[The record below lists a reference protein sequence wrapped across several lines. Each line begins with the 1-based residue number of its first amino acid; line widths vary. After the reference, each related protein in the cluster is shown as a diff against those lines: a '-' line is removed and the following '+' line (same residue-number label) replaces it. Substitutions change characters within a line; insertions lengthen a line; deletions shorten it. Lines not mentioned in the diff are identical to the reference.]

1 MQQIFEWL
9 LAQRMR
15 LAVVMAA
22 LFLIP
27 LSVLVSGALAAAVV
41 LNGGFLA
48 AAPVIGAAALLVAVG
63 GLAAGGVP
71 AAVGLATQAIAIFAF
86 AALAASVMRATRSL
100 TMCLQLMSVV
110 AVVGVALVY
119 LQVDD
124 VSAMWL
130 PLLEVQLEQLKAAG
144 LNFAAVAAQ
153 DQAAALAML
162 ATIATGLFALMC
174 WFALALMLLLGYHI
188 FDRARDEK
196 RARFGRFRDL
206 NLGRVLAIVLAVLAI
221 VWGLTKQEWAMN
233 AAFALL
239 FIFSVQGIA
248 LMHWLRHR
256 YDWPTGVMVIG
267 YGLLIVP
274 TALTWVAT
282 LVVCIGGYVDAWFN
296 MVRSPKSG
304 RGQ

>member
-41 LNGGFLA
+41 LNGGLLA

-119 LQVDD
+119 LQIDD

-196 RARFGRFRDL
+196 RARAL
-206 NLGRVLAIVLAVLAI
+206 
-221 VWGLTKQEWAMN
+221 
-233 AAFALL
+233 AAF
-239 FIFSVQGIA
+239 V
-248 LMHWLRHR
+248 
-256 YDWPTGVMVIG
+256 T
-267 YGLLIVP
+267 
-274 TALTWVAT
+274 
-282 LVVCIGGYVDAWFN
+282 
-296 MVRSPKSG
+296 
-304 RGQ
+304 